1 LNRPDHEPDFR
12 ALFESAPGLYLVL
25 DPDLVIVAV
34 SSAYCA
40 ATMTKREGIVGRD
53 LFDVFPD
60 NPDEPEATGATNLRA
75 SLARVQTCLRPDAMA
90 LQKYDIR
97 RPDSE
102 GGGFEVRYWSPLNSP
117 VLDDAGSLRWIIH
130 RVEDVTELVRARS
143 DDAHL
148 RELREQHRIVSEL
161 RAANRELAAKIDE
174 NAKLQRDRFLLASIV
189 ESSDD
194 AILAKTLDGVV
205 LSWNAAAEKM
215 FGYSADEMIGHSV
228 ATIFAPDLLEEED
241 KILKRLRAGQH
252 IHEYETRRRH
262 KNGTDIDVAVT
273 VSPVYDVSGRILG
286 GSTIM
291 RDIGPRKRT
300 EERLQDLQSELIH
313 LSRWNTMGMMASTL
327 AHELNQPLAAIANY
341 ASAVRRM
348 AEDKGNTA
356 AIDVLDKILKQRT
369 RASQIVER
377 LRNQVAGG
385 ESHRQPE
392 AVEEV
397 VQEAIDL
404 VSPITSRARVRTVFE
419 AERPLPRAVVDRI
432 QIQQVVTNLMRNA
445 VEAMETSKFKRLHV
459 GLTRS
464 ADLKFIQIEV
474 ADTGSGLSESVT
486 ARLFQPFVTTKDSG
500 MGLGLSICRD
510 IVESHGGKLWAR
522 RNDLSGTTFSFTLPV
537 QMESGQA
544 T

>member
-1 LNRPDHEPDFR
+1 
-12 ALFESAPGLYLVL
+12 
-25 DPDLVIVAV
+25 
-34 SSAYCA
+34 
-40 ATMTKREGIVGRD
+40 M
-53 LFDVFPD
+53 
-60 NPDEPEATGATNLRA
+60 
-75 SLARVQTCLRPDAMA
+75 
-90 LQKYDIR
+90 
-97 RPDSE
+97 
-102 GGGFEVRYWSPLNSP
+102 
-117 VLDDAGSLRWIIH
+117 
-130 RVEDVTELVRARS
+130 
-143 DDAHL
+143 
-148 RELREQHRIVSEL
+148 
-161 RAANRELAAKIDE
+161 
-174 NAKLQRDRFLLASIV
+174 
-189 ESSDD
+189 
-194 AILAKTLDGVV
+194 AKTLDGIV

-215 FGYSADEMIGHSV
+215 FGYSSEQMVGRSV

-262 KNGTDIDVAVT
+262 KDGTDIDVAVT

-341 ASAVRRM
+341 TSAVRRM
-348 AEDKGNTA
+348 AEEKGNAA
-356 AIDVLDKILKQRT
+356 AIEVLDKILKQRA

-385 ESHRQPE
+385 ASHRQSE

-404 VSPITSRARVRTVFE
+404 VSPIMSRARVRTVFE
-419 AERPLPRAVVDRI
+419 AVRPLPRVVVDRI

-445 VEAMETSKFKRLHV
+445 VEAMEMSKIKRLQV
-459 GLTRS
+459 GLTRTV
-464 ADLKFIQIEV
+464 DEKFIQIDV
-474 ADTGSGLSESVT
+474 ADTGAGLSETVT
-486 ARLFQPFVTTKDSG
+486 ARLFQPFVTTKDTG

-510 IVESHGGKLWAR
+510 IVETHGGKLWAR
-522 RNDLSGTTFSFTLPV
+522 PNDMSGTTFSFTLPV
-537 QMESGQA
+537 LSVHGEA
-544 T
+544 A